1 MPIHNNNVETNR
13 FEVNLSWL
21 IFLYLVLN
29 LANHNLNFLFFVDSF
44 GFDNVQ
50 CPIFKL
56 KTSKILAQG
65 QMVSVHRPH
74 HTTLPY
80 AESYLEPVFG
90 FCPFKKG
97 VGNVKCVIKVCLYF
111 KRVMKELPDECVMKA
126 CLHLQRVNKRLPI
139 RMHMRSTF
147 MC

>member
-1 MPIHNNNVETNR
+1 MSFVEG
-13 FEVNLSWL
+13 
-21 IFLYLVLN
+21 
-29 LANHNLNFLFFVDSF
+29 F
-44 GFDNVQ
+44 GVKNVQ

-90 FCPFKKG
+90 FCPFQKRG
-97 VGNVKCVIKVCLYF
+97 WLCKVCHTGMSVLQESH
-111 KRVMKELPDECVMKA
+111 KRTPPGRWVCDEGMSSPSES
-126 CLHLQRVNKRLPI
+126 Q
-139 RMHMRSTF
+139 
-147 MC
+147 

>member
-1 MPIHNNNVETNR
+1 MSFVEG
-13 FEVNLSWL
+13 
-21 IFLYLVLN
+21 
-29 LANHNLNFLFFVDSF
+29 F
-44 GFDNVQ
+44 GVKNVQ

-111 KRVMKELPDECVMKA
+111 KRVVKELLDVEWVCEEGMS
-126 CLHLQRVNKRLPI
+126 
-139 RMHMRSTF
+139 STSESQKETPH
-147 MC
+147 